1 MHKDSVSVVIPSYNG
16 LDFLTK
22 NLPLVLKAVDYQGNK
37 ICEVVVVNDGSTD
50 QSVDYI
56 RQNFPQVKVVSHK
69 KNRGFSSAVNTGV
82 RSSKGSL
89 IALINNDVAPSENFL
104 VKALDHF
111 SDAKIFAVSLH
122 EDGYSWAEG
131 KFIDGFVSHSSGQ
144 NSKDTHRT
152 LWVSGGSGVFRRD
165 LWIKLGGMDEKLFSP
180 YYWED
185 IDLGYRALKRGYELL
200 WEPNSLVYH
209 HHESTVSRL
218 PRKKVQKIQERN
230 QLIFIWKNITS
241 ANLFRKHFVG
251 LAKRVATHPGYLLV
265 VVSALLRLG
274 FIAKARRK
282 ERKECKISDEA
293 IFASFR

>member
-16 LDFLTK
+16 LDLLSK
-22 NLPLVLKAVDYQGNK
+22 NLPLVLKAAEHKGNQ
-37 ICEVVVVNDGSTD
+37 ILEVIVVNDGSVD
-50 QSVDYI
+50 QSVDFI
-56 RQNFPQVKVVSHK
+56 KQNFPQVKVVSHK

-104 VKALDHF
+104 VKALGHF
-111 SDAKIFAVSLH
+111 SDAKVFAVSFH

-131 KFIDGFVSHSSGQ
+131 SFKDGFVSHGSGQ
-144 NSKDTHRT
+144 NTKDVHRT
-152 LWVSGGSGVFRRD
+152 LWVSGGSGIFRRD
-165 LWIKLGGMDEKLFSP
+165 LWVKLGGMDEKLFSP

-200 WEPNSLVYH
+200 WEPDSLVFH
-209 HHESTVSRL
+209 RHESTVSRL
-218 PRKKVQKIQERN
+218 PKKKVQRIQERN

-241 ANLFRKHFVG
+241 ANLFRKHVVG
-251 LAKRVATHPGYLLV
+251 LAKRVVTHPGYLLIV
-265 VVSALLRLG
+265 ASALFRLG
-274 FIAKARRK
+274 SISKPRRR